1 MLLDRPGT
9 DFTGGEFI
17 LTEQR
22 PRMQSRAE
30 VVHLT
35 RGDAVIFPV
44 DERPVQGTRGT
55 YRVRMRHGVSRILSG
70 ERHTLGIIFH
80 DAA

>member
-1 MLLDRPGT
+1 
-9 DFTGGEFI
+9 
-17 LTEQR
+17 
-22 PRMQSRAE
+22 MQSCAE

-35 RGDAVIFPV
+35 RGNAVIFSV
-44 DERPVQGTRGT
+44 NERPVQGTRSR

-70 ERHTLGIIFH
+70 ERHTLSIIFD